1 MKYKKEGIKSQ
12 IEDLKVTEYFFKI
25 TGTVVLVGASIALVK
40 ENGLT
45 LETNLGDTLSAI
57 GPITSSLIWR
67 SIIRTSTNFQKR
79 SHKLKTKT
87 KSPRNSRT
95 TIYTRRNS
103 KIKKTTFYITVT

>member
-45 LETNLGDTLSAI
+45 LETNLGDTLSTI
-57 GPITSSLIWR
+57 GPSLAALSGGALLGLAPTFKKEATNLKQKLNHQEILEQQ
-67 SIIRTSTNFQKR
+67 SIQEENT
-79 SHKLKTKT
+79 KLKK
-87 KSPRNSRT
+87 RHF
-95 TIYTRRNS
+95 I
-103 KIKKTTFYITVT
+103 

>member
-40 ENGLT
+40 ENELT

-57 GPITSSLIWR
+57 GPSLAALSGGALLGLAPTFKKEATNLKQKLNHQEILEQQ
-67 SIIRTSTNFQKR
+67 SIQEETP
-79 SHKLKTKT
+79 KLKK
-87 KSPRNSRT
+87 RHF
-95 TIYTRRNS
+95 I
-103 KIKKTTFYITVT
+103 